1 MLPRQH
7 TLRNPPPPLPQLS
20 NPPRKLINPPPS
32 NNNPRHR
39 INQPNNQPQ
48 ETAPLLADKQQDRL
62 EVVLEEDPGD
72 VERALGD
79 GLGLAGGGVLVGE
92 DEVVATAVGAGLVRC
107 VGVEGVC

>member
-7 TLRNPPPPLPQLS
+7 TLRDPLPPLPQLS

-32 NNNPRHR
+32 NNNPRHC
-39 INQPNNQPQ
+39 INQPNNQSQ
-48 ETAPLLADKQQDRL
+48 KTAPLLANKQQDRL

-79 GLGLAGGGVLVGE
+79 GLGLAGGSVLVGE
-92 DEVVATAVGAGLVRC
+92 DEVVVAVGAGLVRC